1 MFVQSNFSIQ
11 STNHADKNYH
21 INKNALRQNHML
33 AVGLR
38 PSKDM
43 LSISAYGKTNRAL
56 DGLLKLK
63 QQIEDRK
70 NEFISNALEEGKSG
84 DTIQSQLDAFDEQL
98 KSIDKQIAQMRT
110 QQMQQKEDKEKNEK
124 SSIYQKPKTKQEIQN
139 ERLADIT
146 NLSTG
151 LDKAKVISSVKTS
164 VDGNIGVLEAEIELA
179 KIRGADEKQIEKMEA
194 KLSDMQDQ
202 SNQLT
207 ADIHEKLTETL
218 DKIEES
224 NDKLTETE
232 VLDTDK
238 TDTDEKDHV
247 DKDHSSHKTEEPS
260 VSSEEKV
267 SDQNKEEQA

>member
-1 MFVQSNFSIQ
+1 MFVHSNFSIQ
-11 STNHADKNYH
+11 PINHGNKTYH
-21 INKNALRQNHML
+21 INKNTVKQNHMIS
-33 AVGLR
+33 AGFR
-38 PSKDM
+38 PSKDT
-43 LSISAYGKTNRAL
+43 LSLSSHGKVNRAL
-56 DGLLKLK
+56 DGLFQLK
-63 QQIEDRK
+63 QHIEDRK
-70 NEFISNALEEGKSG
+70 NEFISKALEEGKSG
-84 DTIQSQLDAFDEQL
+84 DAIQSQLEAFDEQL
-98 KSIDKQIAQMRT
+98 KSIDKQIAQIKT

-164 VDGNIGVLEAEIELA
+164 VDGNIGVLESEIELA

-224 NDKLTETE
+224 NDKLTDTE

-238 TDTDEKDHV
+238 TDTDQKDHV
-247 DKDHSSHKTEEPS
+247 DKEDSSNQTKEPS

-267 SDQNKEEQA
+267 STQNKEEA

>member
-1 MFVQSNFSIQ
+1 MFVHSNVSIQ
-11 STNHADKNYH
+11 STNHADKTYR
-21 INKNALRQNHML
+21 INKNALGKNHIMSL
-33 AVGLR
+33 GFSPA
-38 PSKDM
+38 KDK
-43 LSISAYGKTNRAL
+43 LSISSYGKKNSAL
-56 DGLLKLK
+56 DGLLKLR

-70 NEFISNALEEGKSG
+70 NEFISNALEEGKAG
-84 DTIQSQLDAFDEQL
+84 DAIQSQLDAFDEQL

-110 QQMQQKEDKEKNEK
+110 QQMQQKTDQEKNEK
-124 SSIYQKPKTKQEIQN
+124 SSIYKKPKTKQEIQN

-179 KIRGADEKQIEKMEA
+179 KIRGADEKQIEKMEV

-238 TDTDEKDHV
+238 TDTDDKDHV
-247 DKDHSSHKTEEPS
+247 DKDHSSNKTEEPS